1 MKTSTPTDH
10 PRSEVT
16 ARIAPC
22 TRLARQS
29 PARALSRRVE
39 ILRAE
44 MWHCLERC
52 EDLEMLHGAYL
63 DEALDLRAQI
73 DRLRPAML
81 SSALRE
87 VRELMCRQHPHIEGA
102 VAMPRPTFG
111 RAA

>member
-1 MKTSTPTDH
+1 MKISASTDH
-10 PRSEVT
+10 PRCEDT
-16 ARIAPC
+16 ARIAPF
-22 TRLARQS
+22 TRPARQS
-29 PARALSRRVE
+29 PAKALARRVE

-52 EDLEMLHGAYL
+52 EDLEALHGAYL
-63 DEALDLRAQI
+63 DEALDLSAQI

-87 VRELMCRQHPHIEGA
+87 MRELMCRQHPHFEGA
-102 VAMPRPTFG
+102 IAISRPTFG